1 MRRPRNT
8 SPELIAR
15 RLAMIEG
22 LCREDQVTV
31 IVMYMREHGDKVEAA
46 AQAMTRGFAL
56 GAVRR

>member
-1 MRRPRNT
+1 
-8 SPELIAR
+8 
-15 RLAMIEG
+15 MIEG

-56 GAVRR
+56 GAWRRRECKNLTNSTT